1 MSSLEHK
8 NLYTHAQMEQ
18 LDIQLL
24 SLLEE
29 AVQNNEY
36 VEDEIGEQVANLHKQ
51 WLLLNCDSYSCPAH
65 RALVQSYVTDP
76 QIKAH
81 YDQQVEG
88 CANFLKCAVEYHMV

>member
-1 MSSLEHK
+1 MSTLKHTNLHPK
-8 NLYTHAQMEQ
+8 NLMEQ
-18 LDIQLL
+18 IDIQLL
-24 SLLEE
+24 ALLEE

-51 WLLLNCDSYSCPAH
+51 WLLCNCESYSCPAH
-65 RALVQSYVTDP
+65 RALVQSYVTDS

-81 YDQQVEG
+81 YDQHVDG